1 MFFVY
6 SQVEYGPVFQN
17 RKHLEQT
24 QWLKREDIRRIQ
36 TKHAKTML
44 AHAYNNVKFYH
55 RSFKKAGFHPSQFH
69 SLDDMCRV
77 PILRKQDFRMN
88 VQELR
93 ASTVPTRAQE
103 LLRTSGTTAT
113 PVEFYRDKK
122 DVGRGLAAELR
133 GFDWAGYRIGDKMA
147 LMWNFTQKARSA
159 KFRIA
164 NRIRRCKFFNIN
176 NISEDS
182 MQDFATL
189 LHRFKPKFIRGHAGA
204 LNLFASFLQQNDGFK
219 INPSAV
225 FTACET
231 LLPNYRKNIESTFNC
246 RVYDYYASSEVSHI
260 GAQCEHS
267 EGFHI
272 TDENVLVEIVED
284 GKNVSSGKDGRVLVT
299 NLHGFGMPFIRY
311 DIGDRGRILSDECEC
326 GRGLSLMNVFGRT
339 NEYFVTGDGSFL
351 FLKDFQRFFEDLP
364 VVNFEVV
371 QKSLDE
377 IVVNVVPAAGYLQ
390 QHTDFIL
397 RNLKYVGSGNISVN
411 LVNSIRPHGSGKFT
425 HVVSKI
431 KGDY

>member
-1 MFFVY
+1 
-6 SQVEYGPVFQN
+6 
-17 RKHLEQT
+17 
-24 QWLKREDIRRIQ
+24 
-36 TKHAKTML
+36 
-44 AHAYNNVKFYH
+44 
-55 RSFKKAGFHPSQFH
+55 
-69 SLDDMCRV
+69 
-77 PILRKQDFRMN
+77 MN